1 MNIKLNLYEVETLE
15 YLLDKFIFQQQKRG
29 LDYGLYQHIRT
40 MIKMQRECYIEQLVD
55 ELKKQIKRGETPSA
69 VALQRQESLSY
80 ANAAKLIEQ
89 AKSEAERKEFN
100 VIYKKNNENA

>member
-1 MNIKLNLYEVETLE
+1 MNIQLNLYEVETLE
-15 YLLDKFIFQQQKRG
+15 YLLDKFIFQQQKRD
-29 LDYGLYQHIRT
+29 LDYVLYHRIQT
-40 MIKMQRECYIEQLVD
+40 MIKMQRECYIEQLID

-89 AKSEAERKEFN
+89 AKAEVEHERRIAEYRKEME
-100 VIYKKNNENA
+100 K